1 VTKLKKVVRDMKA
14 LKELVLQEVSEEEI
28 ESAKKRY
35 AFKVKEIRKARKV
48 VKNLERELE
57 DLEMEIG
64 NELFS

>member
-1 VTKLKKVVRDMKA
+1 MKA